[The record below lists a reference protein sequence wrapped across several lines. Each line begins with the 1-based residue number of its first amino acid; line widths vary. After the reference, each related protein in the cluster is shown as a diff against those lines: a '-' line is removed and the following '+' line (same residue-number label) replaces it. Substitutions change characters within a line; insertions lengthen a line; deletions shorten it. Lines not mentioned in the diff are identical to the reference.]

1 MTDREKL
8 INQIS
13 GILLAHDCLTDEVQ
27 SEIFLALD
35 LYEIR
40 KRSTEIVPADPMDN
54 EAMIRDFAAAKAV
67 AGRSP
72 KSVRQYVLALRR
84 FTRTMPI
91 RLVDTTAA
99 DIRKYTAIRLT
110 RDGLQGRGL
119 VNERDYLSTFF
130 EWAVKAEIMARNPVK
145 QVEGIKLAKIPKK
158 AYTDLECEKIR
169 KACET
174 PRETAMVEVL
184 FSTACRVSEM
194 CGILTSSIDDRRILI
209 CGKGKKYGTIY
220 LDSRAQLAVD
230 AYIESRDDN
239 NPYLFPGRKEDQ
251 PITTRAVER
260 ILKEIGKRAGVSNVH
275 AHRFRRTAATMALRR
290 GMPLEMVSK
299 MLRHENLQ
307 TTMRYLDLTEEELFY
322 QHQKYVV

>member
-54 EAMIRDFAAAKAV
+54 EAVIRDFAAAKAV

-91 RLVDTTAA
+91 RPVDTTAA

-119 VNERDYLSTFF
+119 VNERDYLSAFF

-184 FSTACRVSEM
+184 FLTACRVSEM

-230 AYIESRDDN
+230 AYIESRDDD
-239 NPYLFPGRKEDQ
+239 NPYIFPGRKADQ
-251 PITTRAVER
+251 AITTRAVER
-260 ILKEIGKRAGVSNVH
+260 IINEIGKRAGVSNVH

>member
-54 EAMIRDFAAAKAV
+54 EAVIRDFAAAKAV

-119 VNERDYLSTFF
+119 VNERDYLSAFF

-174 PRETAMVEVL
+174 PRETAVVEVL

-230 AYIESRDDN
+230 AYIESRDDD
-239 NPYLFPGRKEDQ
+239 NPYLFPGRSEGK
-251 PITTRAVER
+251 PLSSRAVER

>member
-13 GILLAHDCLTDEVQ
+13 GILLAHDCLADEVQ

-54 EAMIRDFAAAKAV
+54 EAVIRDFAAAKAV

-84 FTRTMPI
+84 FTRTVPV
-91 RLVDTTAA
+91 RLVDVKAA

-119 VNERDYLSTFF
+119 VNERDYLSAFF
-130 EWAVKAEIMARNPVK
+130 EWAVKAEIMVRNPVK

-169 KACET
+169 KACDT

-230 AYIESRDDN
+230 SYIESRDDD

>member
-13 GILLAHDCLTDEVQ
+13 GILLVHDCLTDEVQ

-40 KRSTEIVPADPMDN
+40 KRSTELIPADPMDN

-91 RLVDTTAA
+91 RLVDTTAT

-119 VNERDYLSTFF
+119 VNERDYLSAFF

-145 QVEGIKLAKIPKK
+145 Q
-158 AYTDLECEKIR
+158 
-169 KACET
+169 
-174 PRETAMVEVL
+174 
-184 FSTACRVSEM
+184 
-194 CGILTSSIDDRRILI
+194 
-209 CGKGKKYGTIY
+209 
-220 LDSRAQLAVD
+220 
-230 AYIESRDDN
+230 
-239 NPYLFPGRKEDQ
+239 
-251 PITTRAVER
+251 VER

>member
-169 KACET
+169 KACGT

-230 AYIESRDDN
+230 TYIESRDDD

-251 PITTRAVER
+251 PVTTRAVER

>member
-119 VNERDYLSTFF
+119 VNERDYLSAFF

-230 AYIESRDDN
+230 AYIESRDDD
-239 NPYLFPGRKEDQ
+239 NPYLFPGRKAGQ
-251 PITTRAVER
+251 VITTRAVER
-260 ILKEIGKRAGVSNVH
+260 IINEIGKRAGVSNVH

>member
-251 PITTRAVER
+251 PVTTRAVER

>member
-119 VNERDYLSTFF
+119 VNERDYLSAFF

-230 AYIESRDDN
+230 AYIESRDDD
-239 NPYLFPGRKEDQ
+239 NPYLFPGRKAVQ
-251 PITTRAVER
+251 AITPRAVER

>member
-54 EAMIRDFAAAKAV
+54 EAVIRDFAAAKVV

-169 KACET
+169 KTCET

-230 AYIESRDDN
+230 AYIESRDDD
-239 NPYLFPGRKEDQ
+239 NPYLFPGRSEGK
-251 PITTRAVER
+251 PLSSRAVER
-260 ILKEIGKRAGVSNVH
+260 ILKDIGKRAGVSNVH

>member
-54 EAMIRDFAAAKAV
+54 EAVIRDFAAAKAV

-119 VNERDYLSTFF
+119 VNERDYLSAFF

-174 PRETAMVEVL
+174 PRETAVVEVL

-230 AYIESRDDN
+230 TYIESRDDD
-239 NPYLFPGRKEDQ
+239 NPYLFPGRSEGQ

>member
-99 DIRKYTAIRLT
+99 DIRKYIAIRLT
-110 RDGLQGRGL
+110 RDSLQGRGL
-119 VNERDYLSTFF
+119 VNERDYLSAFF

-230 AYIESRDDN
+230 AYIESRDDD
-239 NPYLFPGRKEDQ
+239 NPYLFPGRKADQ
-251 PITTRAVER
+251 AITTRAVER

>member
-67 AGRSP
+67 AGRSL

-230 AYIESRDDN
+230 AYIESREDD
-239 NPYLFPGRKEDQ
+239 NPYLFPGRSEGK
-251 PITTRAVER
+251 PLSSRAAER
-260 ILKEIGKRAGVSNVH
+260 ILKEIGKRAGISNVH

>member
-119 VNERDYLSTFF
+119 VNERDYLSAFF

-230 AYIESRDDN
+230 AYIESRDDD

-251 PITTRAVER
+251 AITTRAVER
-260 ILKEIGKRAGVSNVH
+260 ILKEIGERAGVSNVH

>member
-8 INQIS
+8 MTNIKN
-13 GILLAHDCLTDEVQ
+13 ILLANGCLSDEV
-27 SEIFLALD
+27 EGRIYLALD
-35 LYEIR
+35 EYDVT
-40 KRSTEIVPADPMDN
+40 KRVTEIVPADPMDN

-130 EWAVKAEIMARNPVK
+130 EWAVKAEIMVRNPVK
-145 QVEGIKLAKIPKK
+145 QVEAIKLAKVPKK
-158 AYTDLECEKIR
+158 AYTDLECEKLR
-169 KACET
+169 KAC
-174 PRETAMVEVL
+174 RNLQETAIVETL
-184 FSTACRVSEM
+184 FSTACRVSEL
-194 CGILTSSIDDRRILI
+194 CSILTSSIDNRRILI
-209 CGKGKKYGTIY
+209 CGKGKKYGTVY
-220 LDSRAQLAVD
+220 LDSKAQLAID

-239 NPYLFPGRKEDQ
+239 SPFLFPGRSEGK
-251 PITTRAVER
+251 PLSSRTVER
-260 ILKEIGKRAGVSNVH
+260 ILKDIGERAGVSNVH

-290 GMPLEMVSK
+290 GMSLEMVSK
-299 MLRHENLQ
+299 MLRHNNLQ
-307 TTMRYLDLTEEELFY
+307 TTMKYLDLTEEELFY
-322 QHQKYVV
+322 QHQKYVI

>member
-67 AGRSP
+67 AGRSL

-119 VNERDYLSTFF
+119 VNERDYLSAFF

-230 AYIESRDDN
+230 AYIESRDDD
-239 NPYLFPGRKEDQ
+239 NPYLFPGRKADQ
-251 PITTRAVER
+251 AITTRAVER